1 MGVIALFAAT
11 VFAQTPPPPFEAPA
25 IVSVEVHL
33 PAGADPRLMERVPS
47 LVTIR
52 RGQTVSRRA
61 LSRTIENL
69 YATGRFSNVTID
81 AEDVVGG
88 VAVSIELVPKREISE
103 LYVEGGSSVPSAEVL
118 AAARLERTNEFWPE
132 RIAQAGVAVADLYRR
147 RGFRQVKVETR
158 VDSVEG
164 GVAVGF
170 LVAQGS
176 ATRISSIAMV
186 GDPQL
191 PLPRLLTSLAV
202 QPGEVLDL
210 QRLEAGVELLR
221 KLFRVER
228 YYRARVELPQVEEG
242 GRVIIPVTAG
252 PRYDVLFS
260 GNRAVS
266 STSLKAVLAY
276 DGEELLDSTLEAR
289 LANRLSRF
297 YRFRGYHDVRVTPTE
312 VLQGASGGAVLG
324 FAIDEGSPVRV
335 VEVAF
340 RGNQAVADADLREVL
355 RRVMEASAPVST
367 LEVHAESDPLG
378 LEGRMAPVF
387 AGELPAPP
395 PETVLD
401 EDAWAEAAKAMAA
414 LYRGQGYL
422 GVHVRFE
429 PVDVRGTEAR
439 AAFTIVEG
447 AQASFRRVTSTG
459 LPAGFKSDALD
470 ELRTGSPFSTDA
482 LEVLRQ
488 RVQRELGRK
497 GWLFASLEAA
507 YTLDT
512 SGRFAD
518 CVVSATPGPQVKVR
532 AVLPVGNERTV
543 DEVLLSQATMLEGLP
558 LDADALFRTQNNLIG
573 LGIFRTVEVEM
584 LSPERPEP
592 LKTVLLKVRE
602 RPRVSGEIGLG
613 YFLADGPRIVVD
625 LGAPNLGGRAI
636 NLNAHGQLNFFALSQ
651 PALSKQVDV
660 SDLQAWEQLG
670 GRANLSVQSRSLLPA
685 NLGVRFDV
693 VGERVF
699 RPQFRFSR
707 IAGVPSIDW
716 STSFEVPR
724 IDWLRPKFSV
734 ALQYELEWSRV
745 QSTSSAVT
753 AELPITLPDQER
765 LRFALG
771 TFALQTVRLNP
782 TLDLRDNSLTPHRGL
797 LLQATAEVTGAIF
810 AEDAQNKPV
819 VVNFLKASALATGYV
834 PVWRSLVLAVSARG
848 GRILPLS
855 AGSTTPPVHR
865 FFLGGAT
872 SMRGFN
878 EDQLIAADL
887 RDGYRK
893 EVRECQILAVKDGC
907 TSAARAVAAGRQI
920 PSQGGELFALFKGEL
935 RFPAFSVFDLGV
947 FVEAGNL
954 WLEAPSQFIVR
965 WVAGAGVRYTTP
977 VGPLALDV
985 AVNLNPDQVLN
996 EPQFV
1001 VHFNIGVF

>member
-1 MGVIALFAAT
+1 MLFFAVALL
-11 VFAQTPPPPFEAPA
+11 AQSPPPPVETPS
-25 IVSVEVHL
+25 ISSVEVHL
-33 PAGADPRLMERVPS
+33 PAGADARLMDKVPA

-52 RGQTVSRRA
+52 RGQTLSRRA

-69 YATGRFSNVTID
+69 YATGRFSNITIEAD
-81 AEDVVGG
+81 DVDGG
-88 VAVSIELVPKREISE
+88 VAITIELVPRREITE
-103 LYVEGGSSVPSAEVL
+103 IYVEGGASVPSTEVL
-118 AAARLERTNEFWPE
+118 TAARLERASEFWPE
-132 RIAQAGVAVADLYRR
+132 RVAQAGVAVAELYRR
-147 RGFRQVKVETR
+147 RGFQQVKVETR
-158 VDSVEG
+158 VDSTEG

-170 LVAQGS
+170 LVTEGP
-176 ATRISSIAMV
+176 ATRITSIAMV
-186 GDPQL
+186 GDPEL
-191 PLPRLLTSLAV
+191 PLPRLLTALAV

-210 QRLEAGVELLR
+210 QRLEAGVELMR
-221 KLFRVER
+221 KLYRAER
-228 YYRARVELPQVEEG
+228 YYRARVELPQIEAG

-252 PRYDVLFS
+252 PRYDVVFA

-276 DGEELLDSTLEAR
+276 DGDELLDSTLEAR
-289 LANRLSRF
+289 LAGRISRF
-297 YRFRGYHDVRVTPTE
+297 YRFRGFHDVRVTPTE
-312 VLQGASGGAVLG
+312 VMRGASGQAALG
-324 FAIDEGSPVRV
+324 FVIDEGSPLRV
-335 VEVAF
+335 VEITF
-340 RGNQAVADADLREVL
+340 GGNQAISSAELRDVL
-355 RRVMEASAPVST
+355 RRVMEASGPASS

-378 LEGRMAPVF
+378 LEGRMATVF
-387 AGELPAPP
+387 AAELPAPP
-395 PETVLD
+395 PDTVLD

-414 LYRGQGYL
+414 LYREQGYL
-422 GVHVRFE
+422 AATVKLE
-429 PVDVRGTEAR
+429 PVEVRGPEAR
-439 AAFTIVEG
+439 AAFTISEG
-447 AQASFRRVTSTG
+447 PQARFRRLTAKG
-459 LPAGFKSDALD
+459 LPPSFKSVALD
-470 ELRTGSPFSTDA
+470 EQREGTPFSTEA
-482 LEVLRQ
+482 LDRLRQ
-488 RVQRELGRK
+488 QVQRELGRK
-497 GWLFASLEAA
+497 GWLFATLEAT
-507 YTLDT
+507 YTLDPT
-512 SGRFAD
+512 GRFAD
-518 CVVSATPGPQVKVR
+518 YVVSVTPGPQVKVR

-543 DEVLLSQATMLEGLP
+543 DDVVLSQATMAEGLP

-625 LGAPNLGGRAI
+625 LSAPNLGGRAI

-670 GRANLSVQSRSLLPA
+670 GRANISVQSRSLLPA
-685 NLGVRFDV
+685 NIGVRFDV

-707 IAGVPSIDW
+707 IAGVPTIDW

-724 IDWLRPKFSV
+724 IEWLRPKFSV

-745 QSTSSAVT
+745 LATSSTVT
-753 AELPITLPDQER
+753 AELPTTLLDQER

-782 TLDLRDNSLTPHRGL
+782 TLDLRDNSLTPRKGL

-810 AEDAQNKPV
+810 AEDDQNRPV

-834 PVWRSLVLAVSARG
+834 PLWRNLVLAVSARG

-855 AGSTTPPVHR
+855 PGSTTPPVHR

-887 RDGYRK
+887 RKGYQD
-893 EVRECQILAVKDGC
+893 EVRDCQVLAVKDGC

-920 PSQGGELFALFKGEL
+920 PSQGGELFVLFKGEL

-947 FVEAGNL
+947 FVESGNL
-954 WLEAPSQFIVR
+954 WLQAPRSDEFVLR
-965 WVAGAGVRYTTP
+965 WIAGAGVRYTTP